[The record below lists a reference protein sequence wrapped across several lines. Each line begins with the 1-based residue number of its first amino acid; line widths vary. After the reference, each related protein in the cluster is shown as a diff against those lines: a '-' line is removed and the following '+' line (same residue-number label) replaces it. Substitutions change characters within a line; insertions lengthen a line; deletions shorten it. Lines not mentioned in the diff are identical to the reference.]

1 MEYLNKSEFA
11 RMIGVDESLIR
22 RDIKLNKIGVISKG
36 KNEGKINPNTP
47 KNKQYAL
54 EIQLSPVAG
63 KPKTAKT
70 KKVFDTSYEI
80 REKINVEGLDLN
92 DVSNLKI
99 RQALAN
105 IREKEIKIDK
115 AREKLIDRKYII
127 NVFNSLWSVQQA
139 EFVPIA
145 NKTIPEIASILGV
158 EDQEK
163 IALARERLETELW
176 KALGSMQRSMI
187 EFLENER

>member
-22 RDIKLNKIGVISKG
+22 RDIKLNRIGVISKG
-36 KNEGKINPNTP
+36 KNKGKINPNTP

-54 EIQLSPVAG
+54 EIQLSPIAG
-63 KPKTAKT
+63 KTRTTKT

-105 IREKEIKIDK
+105 IREKEIKIEH
-115 AREKLIDRKYII
+115 ARNKLIDRKYII

-176 KALGSMQRSMI
+176 KALGSMKRSII
-187 EFLENER
+187 EFLENE